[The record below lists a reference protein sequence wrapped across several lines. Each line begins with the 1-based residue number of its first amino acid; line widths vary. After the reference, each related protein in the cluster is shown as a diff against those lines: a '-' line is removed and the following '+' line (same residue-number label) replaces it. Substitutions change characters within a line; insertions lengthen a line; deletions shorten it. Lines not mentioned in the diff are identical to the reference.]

1 MRIFNII
8 RNKIFLLTAFSYLLL
23 PQILLAESQGTSPSP
38 SGGGEGLKPPTNIQS
53 IPALLT
59 AILEFVVE
67 VGTYIVPLA
76 IIFAG
81 FKFVEARGNPEK
93 LVTARSM
100 LLYVLIGGAISL
112 GAQVLK
118 TVITGTVEGIQGT

>member
-1 MRIFNII
+1 MKIFNII

-59 AILEFVVE
+59 AILEFVVD
-67 VGTYIVPLA
+67 VGKYVVPLA
-76 IIFAG
+76 IIYAG
-81 FKFVEARGNPEK
+81 FKFVAARGNPEEIE
-93 LVTARSM
+93 TARRT
-100 LLYVLIGGAISL
+100 LFWILIGGAIIL

-118 TVITGTVEGIQGT
+118 TVIIGTVEGIQGR

>member
-1 MRIFNII
+1 MKIFNII

-53 IPALLT
+53 FPALLT
-59 AILEFVVE
+59 AILEFVVD
-67 VGTYIVPLA
+67 VGKYVIPLA
-76 IIFAG
+76 IIYAG
-81 FKFVEARGNPEK
+81 FKFVAARGNPEEIE
-93 LVTARSM
+93 TARRT
-100 LLYVLIGGAISL
+100 LFWILIGGAIIL

-118 TVITGTVEGIQGT
+118 TVIIGTVEGIQGR

>member
-59 AILEFVVE
+59 AILEFVVD
-67 VGTYIVPLA
+67 VGKYVIPLA
-76 IIFAG
+76 IIYAG
-81 FKFVEARGNPEK
+81 FKFVAARGNPEEIE
-93 LVTARSM
+93 TARRT
-100 LLYVLIGGAISL
+100 LFWILIGGAIIL

-118 TVITGTVEGIQGT
+118 TVIIGTVEGIQGR

>member
-53 IPALLT
+53 IDSLLT

-67 VGTYIVPLA
+67 VGT
-76 IIFAG
+76 
-81 FKFVEARGNPEK
+81 
-93 LVTARSM
+93 
-100 LLYVLIGGAISL
+100 
-112 GAQVLK
+112 
-118 TVITGTVEGIQGT
+118 